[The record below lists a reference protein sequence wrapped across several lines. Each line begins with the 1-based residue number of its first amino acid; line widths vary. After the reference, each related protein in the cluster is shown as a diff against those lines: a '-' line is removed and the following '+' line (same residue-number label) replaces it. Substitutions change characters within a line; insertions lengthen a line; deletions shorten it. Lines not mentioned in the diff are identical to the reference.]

1 MAVDRMKQYALTSLD
16 VTDVLED
23 AEREGLRLT
32 PEEAQALLTEHQ
44 DALQE
49 AGSYAQKDA
58 LFKILQERKT
68 QIAKASALAEAAP
81 QMLEFVRYVVGLYP
95 GHGPLEHTNGGES
108 ACHICQGKALVKRF
122 EGVL

>member
-1 MAVDRMKQYALTSLD
+1 MPVDRMQQYAVTSLD

-23 AEREGLRLT
+23 AEREGLLLT
-32 PEEAQALLTEHQ
+32 PEEAESLLKEHQ

-58 LFKILQERKT
+58 LFNLIRERKS
-68 QIAKASALAEAAP
+68 QIAKASALAEYAP
-81 QMLEFVRYVVGLYP
+81 QMLEFMRYVVGLYP
-95 GHGPLEHTNGGES
+95 GHGPMEHANGGES